1 MGEKDSSYSN
11 DETIGLRR
19 DAISHALDQ
28 TARVKLP
35 EKVVTL
41 LEEPPLGRPTTA
53 PFDSMALHIMGE
65 KLPFLIHRG
74 TTLLGR
80 VSSSQKGAAV
90 DLSKYYARVL
100 GVSREH
106 AAIHYTDN
114 GWMVED
120 LGSTN
125 GTYVNDGKLPAHQ
138 LHALQNGD
146 TVRLGQ
152 LTLFVYFQ

>member
-1 MGEKDSSYSN
+1 MGEKDSPHVN
-11 DETIGLRR
+11 DVTIGLRSE
-19 DAISHALDQ
+19 AAAQGLDE
-28 TARVKLP
+28 TARFKLP
-35 EKVVTL
+35 EKIVTI
-41 LEEPPLGRPTTA
+41 LEEPMGRPTTA

-80 VSSSQKGAAV
+80 VASSQKGAAV

-106 AAIHYTDN
+106 AAIHYTEN

-125 GTYVNDGKLPAHQ
+125 GTYVNDGRLAAHQ
-138 LHALQNGD
+138 PHPLQNGD

>member
-1 MGEKDSSYSN
+1 MAEQDSRN
-11 DETIGLRR
+11 LNEETIGLRR
-19 DAISHALDQ
+19 ETASQALDR
-28 TARVKLP
+28 TARIKLP
-35 EKVVTL
+35 DDIVTI
-41 LEEPPLGRPTTA
+41 LEEPLGRPTTA

-65 KLPFLIHRG
+65 KLPYLIHRG

-80 VSSSQKGAAV
+80 VESSPNAAAI

-106 AAIHYTDN
+106 AAIRYTES

-120 LGSTN
+120 LDSTN
-125 GTYVNDGKLPAHQ
+125 GTYVNDSKLTAHQ
-138 LHALQNGD
+138 PHPLQNGD

>member
-1 MGEKDSSYSN
+1 MGEKDSSHSK
-11 DETIGLRR
+11 DETIGLRTQ
-19 DAISHALDQ
+19 ALSQALEQ

-41 LEEPPLGRPTTA
+41 LEEPLGRPTTA

-80 VSSSQKGAAV
+80 LASSPKGAAV

-106 AAIHYTDN
+106 AAIHYTEN